1 MTTSEVTDVS
11 QDTYEHEYRNYVDGE
26 RQKTVS
32 ALYKQNHEKQ
42 TLEFVLEQKK
52 IVADRLASREYTM
65 TMWDALKLLDTLV
78 DESDPDTSSA
88 QTVHAFQTAEA
99 IRLVHPDNDWLQL
112 IGLLHDMGKMLCFT
126 LKLEQ
131 WAVVGDTFP
140 VGCKHDPSIVFHEF
154 FVNNPDTKNPKLST
168 EDGIYQKGCG
178 FDNVHFSYGHDEYFY
193 QVCVN
198 NKCLLPEEALTIIR
212 YHSFYPWHNK
222 GAYKHLENEKDRR
235 NMHWIL
241 EFNKFDLYSKR
252 PELPAMSELMSYYG
266 AILKKYFPVEELA
279 W

>member
-1 MTTSEVTDVS
+1 MSTATTGEYNH
-11 QDTYEHEYRNYVDGE
+11 QYRNYVDSE
-26 RQKTVS
+26 RQSTVS
-32 ALYKQNHEKQ
+32 KTYHLNHTKQ

-52 IVADRLASREYTM
+52 KCEERLKRGDFKLSLWEAM
-65 TMWDALKLLDTLV
+65 KLLDTLV
-78 DESDPDTSSA
+78 DDSDPDISAA

-99 IRLVHPDNDWLQL
+99 IRAEHPDNEWLQL
-112 IGLLHDMGKMLCFT
+112 TGLLHDMGKMLCF
-126 LKLEQ
+126 LPDQKLEQ

-154 FVNNPDTKNPKLST
+154 FVDNPDTKDVKLNS
-168 EDGIYQKGCG
+168 EYGIYEPHCG

-193 QVCVN
+193 QVLIH
-198 NKCLLPEEALTIIR
+198 NKCTLPKPALMITR

-222 GAYKHLENEKDRR
+222 GAYKHLENDEDRE
-235 NMHWIL
+235 NLKWIL

-252 PELPAMSELMSYYG
+252 PELPPMDELIPYYDSL
-266 AILKKYFPVEELA
+266 INKYFPEKELC